1 MYSRPNRVEF
11 VIPSKYRSSDLD
23 FAFQKNSWSTLYVP
37 HGPPPRSG
45 HASVVTPQSGG
56 SIYIHGGEFSSKN
69 GESFYHYKDFWCLT
83 VDGKN
88 SKWEEIK
95 VKFLVF
101 QANLGD

>member
-1 MYSRPNRVEF
+1 M
-11 VIPSKYRSSDLD
+11 
-23 FAFQKNSWSTLYVP
+23 P

-95 VKFLVF
+95 VKRREFFDFERDFIFRLKVPR
-101 QANLGD
+101 QLDQGTVLLIGTSKS

>member
-1 MYSRPNRVEF
+1 M
-11 VIPSKYRSSDLD
+11 
-23 FAFQKNSWSTLYVP
+23 P

-95 VKFLVF
+95 VKISVF
-101 QANLGD
+101 SGPTYLYRENSK